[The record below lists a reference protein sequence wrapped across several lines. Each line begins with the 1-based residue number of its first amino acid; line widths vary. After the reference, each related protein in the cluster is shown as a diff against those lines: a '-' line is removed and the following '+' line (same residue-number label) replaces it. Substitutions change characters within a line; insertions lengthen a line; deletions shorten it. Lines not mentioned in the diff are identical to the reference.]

1 MICCQQNSFSQSFY
15 ICNDDF
21 CLADIF
27 WWDYKLN
34 YILWS
39 NYVSLASLSM
49 LLLLD
54 RVSSY
59 SQADLKLGT
68 LQMHISSLQLLRV
81 SSLPL
86 PQLRWKLAFQQ
97 LLLAF
102 FLKANVRYASFF
114 LFHRGKKLVRKDNQ
128 TESFLTWTLWMLTPT
143 HIRKRGKM
151 TRSLKQRSSSLVP
164 SNGGRQLP
172 F

>member
-1 MICCQQNSFSQSFY
+1 MLSTKQFLSEFLY
-15 ICNDDF
+15 MY
-21 CLADIF
+21 
-27 WWDYKLN
+27 WWFLPGWYLLVRLQTELC
-34 YILWS
+34 ILWS

-143 HIRKRGKM
+143 HVCMQTWKDDK
-151 TRSLKQRSSSLVP
+151 KPEAEV
-164 SNGGRQLP
+164 
-172 F
+172 